1 MILGLGWSF
10 ECDIWSA
17 GCIIVELITG
27 RALFQ
32 THENLE
38 HLAMM
43 EKVLD
48 KIPSDMA
55 RRAATDARKYFAGD
69 DSLSWY
75 PTASRKSIKAVQQ
88 LTSLRRLL
96 RLEADSSAASHL
108 DSLHSLLREM
118 LTYHPHR
125 RRTAH
130 DCLTHDFFKE
140 NIRSLLPREDE
151 GDAADDE
158 RQHGAVEPEMQ
169 PSQHRSQAVSQG
181 SQERRD
187 ACLRHA
193 DNHDTAA
200 GGPDAADEGPSKC
213 PLKNRKSWDAAPVLS
228 AKVSAPK
235 VPPMTTRRRA
245 AAQACKASL
254 PESSDHV
261 RNGCSNA
268 AAAKGDG
275 AVLASEP
282 DTDNGA
288 AVMASR
294 TRGVGALVPS
304 VASKENGVSR
314 RAQDREL
321 AAVAAKPVLRDF
333 GQKGHLLDGDE
344 IVLVNSEPSKA
355 ETVPLNLEEDAHTSD
370 QAENVRWAHIS
381 YGV

>member
-1 MILGLGWSF
+1 
-10 ECDIWSA
+10 
-17 GCIIVELITG
+17 
-27 RALFQ
+27 
-32 THENLE
+32 
-38 HLAMM
+38 MM

-69 DSLSWY
+69 GSLCWY

-125 RRTAH
+125 RRKAH

-140 NIRSLLPREDE
+140 NIRSLLPQEDDD
-151 GDAADDE
+151 DAGDDE
-158 RQHGAVEPEMQ
+158 RQHGAIELEMQ
-169 PSQHRSQAVSQG
+169 PSQQRSHAVSQG

-193 DNHDTAA
+193 DNHDAA
-200 GGPDAADEGPSKC
+200 EGGPDVAGDGPSHC
-213 PLKNRKSWDAAPVLS
+213 PLKTRDSRDAAPALS
-228 AKVSAPK
+228 AKASAPK
-235 VPPMTTRRRA
+235 VTPMTTRRRA
-245 AAQACKASL
+245 AAQACKAGL
-254 PESSDHV
+254 PEGSDHAC
-261 RNGCSNA
+261 NGCSKA
-268 AAAKGDG
+268 STQGDG
-275 AVLASEP
+275 AVLASDP
-282 DTDNGA
+282 DTDNGVT
-288 AVMASR
+288 VMASR

-304 VASKENGVSR
+304 AASKENGVSR
-314 RAQDREL
+314 RAQDGEL

-355 ETVPLNLEEDAHTSD
+355 ETVPLNLEEDAPTSD